1 MQISMSG
8 SQLNSNRELKN
19 GFLSTSSVRGED
31 NNKNSTPTLT
41 SNIKGFADEN
51 QKDMG
56 SNTVKRANNNFG
68 GDSFTS
74 SEGNKAELIGAKR
87 RIDTTEFKSLETKL
101 ISYSA
106 MTGVDLSALSVSNT
120 RFLNKKVTFEDI
132 EQNEGL
138 FSTSLGDS
146 VKFESNKQE
155 EVKKKDKEEKSED
168 DVVVKNAG
176 YEYSNGT
183 PATNEKDDETKN
195 QSGTFGRILKSAK
208 KSNTTTLD
216 EVVDVVADNKKDVDV
231 ATVKKVTK
239 ELGITFNRL
248 KLDNILEEEGLDKD
262 KR

>member
-1 MQISMSG
+1 MSG
-8 SQLNSNRELKN
+8 SQLNSNRELRN
-19 GFLSTSSVRGED
+19 GFLPTSSVRGED
-31 NNKNSTPTLT
+31 NNKNSTPTLS
-41 SNIKGFADEN
+41 SNIKGFADDD

-74 SEGNKAELIGAKR
+74 SSESDSALVGVKAR
-87 RIDTTEFKSLETKL
+87 MDTAVLKNLESRL
-101 ISYSA
+101 ISNSA
-106 MTGVDLSALSVSNT
+106 LNGVNLSALSVSNT
-120 RFLNKKVTFEDI
+120 RFLNRNITIEDI
-132 EQNEGL
+132 EKNDGL

-155 EVKKKDKEEKSED
+155 DVKKKDKEEKSED
-168 DVVVKNAG
+168 DVIVKNAG

-183 PATNEKDDETKN
+183 SATNEKDDDTKN